1 MSVGSGSGKTQSRR
15 ATENSTAG
23 SEREDGAT
31 GERDRRRD
39 AQRHA
44 IEEAALRL
52 LDEGGPQAVTSRA
65 VSAAAGVQAMSIY
78 RLFGDMDELIARAAA
93 KGFAEYVAAK
103 ANREQG
109 ADPVGDLRV
118 GWDLHVGFGLS
129 HPYVYAQIYGRHA
142 PGQPNPAAEEA
153 AVVLRGLLQRVAE
166 AGRLTRDVESAAVL
180 IHSAG
185 CGVTLTLMSVPPDRR
200 DMSISDLCR
209 ETILAAVTVPTA
221 GALEDGAG
229 QVSSRSA
236 EAARH
241 AVSLAAVLSGGG
253 DWQPPLTEAESG
265 MLSEWLDRLS

>member
-1 MSVGSGSGKTQSRR
+1 MNGGSGPGKSGR
-15 ATENSTAG
+15 ASGNSTAG
-23 SEREDGAT
+23 SEREEGAA

-44 IEEAALRL
+44 IEAAALRL

-78 RLFGDMDELIARAAA
+78 RLFGDMDVLIARAAA

-103 ANREQG
+103 TNREQCD
-109 ADPVGDLRV
+109 DPVDDLRA

-142 PGQPNPAAEEA
+142 PGQPNPAADEA
-153 AVVLRGLLQRVAE
+153 AVILRGLVQRVAE
-166 AGRLTRDVESAAVL
+166 AGRLTRDVEGAAVL

-209 ETILAAVTVPTA
+209 ETILAAVTMPSA
-221 GALEDGAG
+221 GALEDGAPP
-229 QVSSRSA
+229 VSSRSA

-253 DWQPPLTEAESG
+253 DWQPPLTEAERG
-265 MLSEWLDRLS
+265 MLGEWLERLS